1 MNTVAKHEAKG
12 GEWWNDGSMKKM
24 LYIYMDE
31 KIQMKLRVAFE

>member
-24 LYIYMDE
+24 LYIYIWM
-31 KIQMKLRVAFE
+31 RRSR

>member
-24 LYIYMDE
+24 LYMDE